1 MPEATPRDKGISQ
14 RELEMVAE
22 AMIEMFGDDAPN
34 KAMSRAGEYQQKGE
48 ADGQDFWTRL
58 GQVIQEAL
66 DRRSG
71 GVTTE

>member
-1 MPEATPRDKGISQ
+1 MAEDAAGDKGISQ
-14 RELEMVAE
+14 RELEMAAR

-58 GQVIQEAL
+58 AKVIQDAL
-66 DRRSG
+66 NRRSG
-71 GVTTE
+71 SVRTE